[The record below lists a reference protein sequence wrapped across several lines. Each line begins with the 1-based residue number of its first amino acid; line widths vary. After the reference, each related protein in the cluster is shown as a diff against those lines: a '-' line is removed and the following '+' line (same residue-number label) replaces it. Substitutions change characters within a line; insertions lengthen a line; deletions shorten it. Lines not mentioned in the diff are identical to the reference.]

1 LKVNR
6 SEVTTLLPSTQSV
19 PDPFSSDNKTT
30 EMSLPIVQNV
40 ESVFTLLIEY
50 VYFVERDFESFI
62 VTSLKNE
69 NINEET
75 LTKFL
80 ESSGNSQLRSKL
92 NKILTNR
99 EVR

>member
-1 LKVNR
+1 
-6 SEVTTLLPSTQSV
+6 
-19 PDPFSSDNKTT
+19 
-30 EMSLPIVQNV
+30 MSLPIVQNV